1 MPAITVQ
8 VKSVSCGLIYEQNQR
23 EICTVDYQFNNI
35 SPQRVFIWTV
45 IWTHTMCRVGYFIQ
59 VQMMDCVFI
68 GTTAAT
74 LRASPQW
81 NIDFFFFFFLLPS
94 ISLSLLHTI
103 CIPLSPSHTYTLIQH
118 RQVGLIC
125 CIGQCQSST
134 LSCGNRGLMISILR
148 LGRLCYI
155 YFSCCA
161 LRVCGRSLPPA
172 FYGFLTTSSDC
183 YGDNSETGVIL
194 PHPEAFF
201 N

>member
-1 MPAITVQ
+1 MFLY
-8 VKSVSCGLIYEQNQR
+8 GLSSEHTQ
-23 EICTVDYQFNNI
+23 CAGWDI
-35 SPQRVFIWTV
+35 SFRSRWWTV
-45 IWTHTMCRVGYFIQ
+45 FLLARRQPHCER
-59 VQMMDCVFI
+59 
-68 GTTAAT
+68 AHNET
-74 LRASPQW
+74 L
-81 NIDFFFFFFLLPS
+81 IFFFFFFLLPS

>member
-1 MPAITVQ
+1 
-8 VKSVSCGLIYEQNQR
+8 
-23 EICTVDYQFNNI
+23 
-35 SPQRVFIWTV
+35 
-45 IWTHTMCRVGYFIQ
+45 
-59 VQMMDCVFI
+59 MDCHLNTHNVQGGIFHS
-68 GTTAAT
+68 GPDDGLCFYWHDGSHTASEPT
-74 LRASPQW
+74 MKHW
-81 NIDFFFFFFLLPS
+81 FFFFFFFLLPS
-94 ISLSLLHTI
+94 SPLSLPPTI
-103 CIPLSPSHTYTLIQH
+103 SIPLSPSPTHTLIHH
-118 RQVGLIC
+118 RQAGLIC